1 MRKCFIF
8 FSEYKADAELES
20 ESILITSSTTVKTI
34 YWNISYNQYIDNSP
48 EYKYQQ
54 EMNLVFHFFCSDH
67 KAKMPIKESQ
77 FVNDQQ
83 PINDGL

>member
-1 MRKCFIF
+1 MFYIF

-48 EYKYQQ
+48 EY
-54 EMNLVFHFFCSDH
+54 
-67 KAKMPIKESQ
+67 
-77 FVNDQQ
+77 
-83 PINDGL
+83 

>member
-1 MRKCFIF
+1 
-8 FSEYKADAELES
+8 
-20 ESILITSSTTVKTI
+20 
-34 YWNISYNQYIDNSP
+34 
-48 EYKYQQ
+48 
-54 EMNLVFHFFCSDH
+54 MNLVFHFFCSDH